1 MFAARDVISDRSLS
15 SLLRLDVCCSD
26 HLAPLFGFI
35 SDELTEV
42 GGRLGERSG
51 PQVGQARLDVGMR
64 KTRIDIS
71 VQLVDDL
78 GRCVPG
84 YGNAVP
90 GARLI
95 ASRNLLTVG
104 RSGSAS
110 EGIEVVTASARSLP
124 VLM

>member
-42 GGRLGERSG
+42 GGRRGERSG

-71 VQLVDDL
+71 VQLVEDL
-78 GRCVPG
+78 GGCVS
-84 YGNAVP
+84 A
-90 GARLI
+90 
-95 ASRNLLTVG
+95 
-104 RSGSAS
+104 SGSA
-110 EGIEVVTASARSLP
+110 VPSARLLAKRKF
-124 VLM
+124 VDRWEVRQCL